1 MRESRIPF
9 SETSSVSSDTLLFLR
24 EANDIER
31 VQMGAPLMAA
41 EKIQAIP
48 GVLTTWINELLKKY
62 VLEEDTLTEHM
73 DWDTFRGKPFQNV
86 ASLAYMCWYT
96 ESRKAVTVTDLRKW
110 LEKSEGVGP
119 SSMSRDDSVDILARR
134 RVQEE
139 DGNGPIVDDSNLDK
153 LQECR
158 L

>member
-1 MRESRIPF
+1 M
-9 SETSSVSSDTLLFLR
+9 L
-24 EANDIER
+24 EADDVER

-139 DGNGPIVDDSNLDK
+139 DGNGSIVDDSNLDK